1 MRYNNSIMQYY
12 VLSEVLMKQSI
23 ESFFA
28 SIRGKR
34 IALIGM
40 GRSHMP
46 LIPLFTKYGAAV
58 VACDKRDHTALGDAA
73 DQAERDG
80 AVLSLGEHYLDDLDV
95 DIALRTPGMRFWCDE
110 LNALRERGVIITS
123 EMEIFFDICPC
134 RIFAVTGSDGKTT
147 TTTVISEML
156 KEEGYTVHLGGNIG
170 KPLLPEIESISPDDI
185 AVVELSSFQLISM
198 TQSPDVAVVTNLQP
212 NHLDIHKDMEEYIE
226 AKKNII
232 LYQNKNNK
240 AVLNYDN
247 EITRFFEEDC
257 QGEVVFFSRRKKL
270 HNGAY
275 LDGDMIV
282 YNERGMLFDVLDIRD
297 IRIPGMHNVENY
309 MTAICAVWGVVSLK
323 TIRKVAQEFAGV
335 EHRAE
340 FVREL
345 DGVRY
350 YNDSIASSPTRTASG
365 TLSLYDFKI
374 ILIAG
379 GYDKHL
385 DYTDL
390 GTVICNKVKVAILMG
405 ATADKIEDAI
415 RKSPAY
421 RDGEPKIIRVANMD
435 EAVEA
440 AHANAVSGDIVSMSP
455 ASASFD
461 LYKDF
466 DARGKHF
473 KALVNAL

>member
-1 MRYNNSIMQYY
+1 
-12 VLSEVLMKQSI
+12 MKQSL
-23 ESFFA
+23 SNFFE

-40 GRSHMP
+40 GRSHIP
-46 LIPLFTKYGAAV
+46 LIPLFTKYGAQV
-58 VACDKRDHTALGDAA
+58 IACDKRDREALGEAA
-73 DQAERDG
+73 VQAEADG
-80 AVLSLGEHYLDDLDV
+80 ALLSVGEHYLDDLDA
-95 DIALRTPGMRFWCDE
+95 DIALRTPGMRYWCDE
-110 LNALRERGVIITS
+110 LNALREKGVQVTS
-123 EMEIFFDICPC
+123 EMEIFFDVCPC

-147 TTTVISEML
+147 TTTIISEML
-156 KEEGYTVHLGGNIG
+156 KAEGYTVHLGGNIG
-170 KPLLPEIESISPDDI
+170 KPLLPEIESISPDDV

-198 TQSPDVAVVTNLQP
+198 TQSPDVAVVTNIQP
-212 NHLDIHKDMEEYIE
+212 NHLDVHKDMQEYID

-232 LYQNKNNK
+232 LYQNKDNK

-247 EITRFFEEDC
+247 DITNFFSEDC
-257 QGEVVFFSRRKKL
+257 QGEVVFFSRRTKVS
-270 HNGAY
+270 NGAY
-275 LDGDMIV
+275 LDGDTIV
-282 YNERGMLFDVLDIRD
+282 YCEEGKVFDILDIND

-309 MTAICAVWGVVSLK
+309 MTAICAVWGVVSFD
-323 TIRKVAQEFAGV
+323 TMRRVARDFGGV

-385 DYTDL
+385 DYSEL
-390 GTVICNKVKVAILMG
+390 GNVICRKVKIAILMG
-405 ATADKIEDAI
+405 ATADKIEAAI
-415 RKSPAY
+415 KASREYSEGNPV
-421 RDGEPKIIRVANMD
+421 IIRVANMD
-435 EAVEA
+435 EAVAA
-440 AHANAVSGDIVSMSP
+440 AHEYATDGDIISMSP

>member
-1 MRYNNSIMQYY
+1 
-12 VLSEVLMKQSI
+12 MKQSMQEFF
-23 ESFFA
+23 ES
-28 SIRGKR
+28 INGKR

-40 GRSHMP
+40 GRSHLP
-46 LIPLFTKYGAAV
+46 LISLFTKYGAQV
-58 VACDKRDHTALGDAA
+58 IACDKREREALGEVA
-73 DQAERDG
+73 DKAESDG
-80 AVLSLGEHYLDDLDV
+80 AVLSLGAHYLDDLDA
-95 DIALRTPGMRFWCDE
+95 DIALRTPGMRFYCDE
-110 LNALRERGVIITS
+110 LNALRDKGVVITS

-134 RIFAVTGSDGKTT
+134 RIIGITGSDGKTT

-156 KEEGYTVHLGGNIG
+156 KAQGYTVHLGGNIG
-170 KPLLPEIESISPDDI
+170 KPLLPEIETIRPDEI

-198 TQSPDVAVVTNLQP
+198 RMSPDIAVVTNLQP
-212 NHLDIHKDMEEYIE
+212 NHLDIHKDMQEYID

-232 LYQNKNNK
+232 LNQNNSDK
-240 AVLNYDN
+240 AVLNLDN
-247 EITRFFEEDC
+247 EITRSFADECRGKVDFFT
-257 QGEVVFFSRRKKL
+257 RRDTVE
-270 HNGAY
+270 NGAY
-275 LDGDMIV
+275 LSENTIMYAENDDV
-282 YNERGMLFDVLDIRD
+282 TEVLDIRD

-309 MTAICAVWGVVSLK
+309 MTAICAVWGIVSLDN
-323 TIRKVAQEFAGV
+323 IRKVAREFSGV

-345 DGVRY
+345 DGVKY

-385 DYTDL
+385 DYTEL
-390 GTVICNKVKVAILMG
+390 GDIICKKVRIAILMG
-405 ATADKIEDAI
+405 ATADKIEPAI
-415 RKSPAY
+415 RASENYAEGAPV
-421 RDGEPKIIRVANMD
+421 IIRVANME
-435 EAVEA
+435 EAVRA
-440 AHANAVSGDIVSMSP
+440 ARENAVSGDIVSMSP